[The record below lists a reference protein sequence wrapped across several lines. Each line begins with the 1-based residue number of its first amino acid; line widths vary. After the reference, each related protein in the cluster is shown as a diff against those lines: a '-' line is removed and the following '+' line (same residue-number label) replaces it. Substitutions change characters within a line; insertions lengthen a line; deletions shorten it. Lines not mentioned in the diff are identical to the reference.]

1 MDEVEEGAG
10 AEARLLEAGLAGD
23 SAALS
28 RLLAPY
34 ERRLYVLCRGILGH
48 VQDAEDAVQETLLR
62 ALIALPGFRRDAP
75 VRIWLFRIAVNI
87 CLDWKRAHRPTEP
100 WDEAHSPSTGGAAS
114 PEAIV
119 LRQFRVL
126 DALRSLHPRH
136 RAILLLK
143 ELDGWSV
150 REIAG
155 AFHWNE
161 DRVRNE
167 LARARRALA
176 GWRQR
181 DTSEGE
187 ER

>member
-1 MDEVEEGAG
+1 MDEVEEGPA
-10 AEARLLEAGLAGD
+10 AEARLLQAGRAGD
-23 SAALS
+23 SAALA

-62 ALIALPGFRRDAP
+62 ALSALPHFRGDAP

-100 WDEAHSPSTGGAAS
+100 WDEARSPTMRDTTS

-119 LRQFRVL
+119 LRQFSVL
-126 DALRSLHPRH
+126 DALRSLQPRH

-167 LARARRALA
+167 LARARRTLA
-176 GWRQR
+176 DWRQR
-181 DTSEGE
+181 DTGEGE